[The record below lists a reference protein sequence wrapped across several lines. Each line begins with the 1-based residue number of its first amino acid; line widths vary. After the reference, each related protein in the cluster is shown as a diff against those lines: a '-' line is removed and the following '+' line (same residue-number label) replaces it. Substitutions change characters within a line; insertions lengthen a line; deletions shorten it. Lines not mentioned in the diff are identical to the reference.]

1 MSATTLPVPPH
12 HRWRH
17 QRTPGA
23 LLLRRLRVERRAN
36 GEASSVM
43 RMELRTTGG
52 RLGGGE
58 VVCDC
63 RWRTCMDV
71 QDRNRSAAF
80 VERRR
85 ICTRSEPVADRMTDA
100 VDPVTSPPSCRAVP
114 CHAQPRTSLIRMRTG
129 TARPGRRGLPLRVRR
144 HRRRGRRYPPP
155 SVRLTAPSTAV
166 PDVGPAPALSSDA
179 FDCLE
184 SSGADRV
191 GEGLVV
197 AFVLVGVGLGEVG
210 DRLVEGVALAQV
222 GGDRDRVP

>member
-1 MSATTLPVPPH
+1 MI
-12 HRWRH
+12 
-17 QRTPGA
+17 
-23 LLLRRLRVERRAN
+23 RVEGRAN

-114 CHAQPRTSLIRMRTG
+114 CHAQSRTSLIRMRTG

-166 PDVGPAPALSSDA
+166 PDVGPAPGLK
-179 FDCLE
+179 L
-184 SSGADRV
+184 RRLRL
-191 GEGLVV
+191 LVV
-197 AFVLVGVGLGEVG
+197 VRCGPRWRTPGSRARSGRHRAG
-210 DRLVEGVALAQV
+210 RS
-222 GGDRDRVP
+222 R